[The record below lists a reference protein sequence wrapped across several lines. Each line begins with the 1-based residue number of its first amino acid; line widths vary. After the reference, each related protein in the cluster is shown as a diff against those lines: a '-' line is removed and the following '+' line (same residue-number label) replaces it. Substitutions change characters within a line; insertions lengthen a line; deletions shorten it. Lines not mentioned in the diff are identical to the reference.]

1 MMTKAR
7 RRAPSCFFPESQ
19 RRLGNEDG
27 KQRLLS
33 FRLLGGRR
41 SLLLW
46 EVTNLIDPYCFGGK
60 GEP

>member
-33 FRLLGGRR
+33 
-41 SLLLW
+41 LLLW